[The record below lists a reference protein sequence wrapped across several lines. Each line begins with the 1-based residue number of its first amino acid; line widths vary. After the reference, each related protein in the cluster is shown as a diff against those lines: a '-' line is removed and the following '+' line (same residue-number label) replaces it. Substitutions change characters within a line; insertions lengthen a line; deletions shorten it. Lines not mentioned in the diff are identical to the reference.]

1 MIPIKLRISGF
12 LSYNQPVE
20 VSFEAFDLA
29 CITGSNG
36 AGKSSLLDALTWV
49 LFGEARR
56 RDDSIINHQSNTAEI
71 RLDFAYESNIYRI
84 QRSKTRDKSVVL
96 EFSIQGE
103 DGRWKPLTE
112 PTFRATE
119 EMIRQTL
126 HLDYET
132 FVNTSFF
139 LQGKA
144 DLFTEQKPGDRK
156 RILASILGLDVWEE
170 YKEEAARR
178 RRNCELDLANVDGS
192 IAEANNELNQ
202 EAERKARLAQ
212 VEKDY
217 ANLKQLLDVKKQVLD
232 QQRLIQDRVVS
243 EQRQLEKQ
251 AAELV
256 LRRGEF
262 QKLQDRL
269 ATRETER
276 SQYQSLL
283 EQESEI
289 RAENQRWQEARAAL
303 EKWEALAV
311 NFHQFEQQRSGPL
324 LQIESERNRLQLELS
339 NLAAQKEKADALMAS
354 LPDLQEQFSHFQDS
368 VNALTAQ
375 LNARPLLEEELR
387 NLQGQKAQAGTE
399 NQNLLQ
405 QMNELKERIA
415 ELDEV
420 TGAACPVC
428 GKPLEQHDRESLIAE
443 LKLKGTEMGDAYR
456 KNNALLELCKKRNVE
471 IENDLRTL
479 QRADADLKLQQRLLD
494 GKQAE
499 IEGIQ
504 RDLADWT
511 QNRLPRL
518 AELQKKVDEGDFAA
532 AEREILAGV
541 DGKLKALGYD
551 AAEHEA
557 RRKAEA
563 DLRGSQE
570 RMMDLEKARSA
581 LVPLER
587 EILELQQTLKTT
599 QQNLHKAEEEHAAA
613 ESKLAEDTRGL
624 PEIGTLEKE
633 YYVLQEQTNTLL
645 RNVGY
650 ARNQV
655 DVLEN
660 QRERLAGLKVIKDEI
675 NIQIAN
681 LKTLEKAFGKDGI
694 PALLIEQALPEIE
707 THANE
712 ILDRLSSGEMSVSFV
727 TQRQFKDKKREDRKE
742 TLDIVIQ
749 DAAGSREYELFSGGE
764 AFRINFAI
772 RLALSQ
778 VLARRAGAR
787 LQTLVIDEGFG
798 SQDAD
803 GRQRLVEAI
812 NLVKPEFA
820 KIMVITHL
828 EELKD
833 AFPARIE
840 VTKLPKGS
848 QVEVLVA

>member
-1 MIPIKLRISGF
+1 LIPINLRISGF

-20 VSFEAFDLA
+20 VNFESFDLA
-29 CITGSNG
+29 CITGANG

-56 RDDSIINHQSNTAEI
+56 RDDSIINHQSKAAEV
-71 RLDFAYESNIYRI
+71 RFDFEYESAIYRI
-84 QRSKTRDKSVVL
+84 QRSKARDKSAVL
-96 EFSIQGE
+96 EFSIRNS
-103 DGRWKPLTE
+103 DGQWKPLTE
-112 PTFRATE
+112 PTLRGTE

-156 RILASILGLDVWEE
+156 RILASILGLDVWES
-170 YKEEAARR
+170 YKDEAALR
-178 RRNCELDLANVDGS
+178 RRNHELDLENVKGS
-192 IAEANNELNQ
+192 ISEIEGELLQ

-212 VEKDY
+212 VEAEH
-217 ANLKQLLDVKKQVLD
+217 ANLSRLLEAKKTVLD
-232 QQRLIQDRVVS
+232 QQRVLQDRVKS
-243 EQRQLEKQ
+243 EQRTLEKQ
-251 AAELV
+251 AAELDMRQRE
-256 LRRGEF
+256 LESM
-262 QKLQDRL
+262 QSRL
-269 ATRETER
+269 AARQTER
-276 SQYQSLL
+276 SQHQLL
-283 EQESEI
+283 IEREPQI
-289 RAENQRWQEARAAL
+289 RAEYQAWQDARSEL

-311 NFHQFEQQRSGPL
+311 NFHQFEQQRSAPL
-324 LQIESERNRLQLELS
+324 LRIETERSRLMLELKNLERQQEVVNNKQAALPGLQAEYSSMLDTVSTLTARSNIRPQLE
-339 NLAAQKEKADALMAS
+339 EG
-354 LPDLQEQFSHFQDS
+354 
-368 VNALTAQ
+368 
-375 LNARPLLEEELR
+375 LR
-387 NLQGQKAQAGTE
+387 AVQGQKALAVAA
-399 NQNLLQ
+399 NQSLRP
-405 QMNELKERIA
+405 QMDELKERIA
-415 ELDEV
+415 RLGEA
-420 TGAACPVC
+420 TGSACPVC
-428 GKPLEQHDRESLIAE
+428 GKPLEEHDRESLIGE
-443 LKLKGTEMGDAYR
+443 LNEKGKEMGNTFR
-456 KNNALLELCKKRNVE
+456 ENVALLNSCDSQTRE
-471 IENDLRTL
+471 IEAELRTL
-479 QRADADLKLQQRLLD
+479 QRVEADLKLQQRLLD
-494 GKQAE
+494 GKRLEMEGVQRE
-499 IEGIQ
+499 I
-504 RDLADWT
+504 ADWQKIGLPDMGAL
-511 QNRLPRL
+511 QNKI
-518 AELQKKVDEGDFAA
+518 ANEDFAA
-532 AEREILAGV
+532 EDRAALSLV
-541 DGKLKALGYD
+541 DEKLKALGYD
-551 AAEHEA
+551 AAAHEA

-563 DLRGSQE
+563 SLRSSQAQMVE
-570 RMMDLEKARSA
+570 LEKARSA
-581 LVPLER
+581 LVPLQR
-587 EILELQQTLKTT
+587 EITELTQTVQSS
-599 QQNLHKAEEEHAAA
+599 QQNLQQARQEHAAA
-613 ESKLAEDTRGL
+613 QAKLLEDTRGL
-624 PEIGTLEKE
+624 PDLSSLEKE
-633 YYVLQEQTNTLL
+633 YYDLQEQSNQVL

-655 DVLEN
+655 DVLEK
-660 QRERLAGLKVIKDEI
+660 QRLRLVDLKAERDEI
-675 NIQIAN
+675 NLQIAN

-707 THANE
+707 AHANE
-712 ILDRLSSGEMSVSFV
+712 ILDRLSSGEMSISFV

-812 NLVKPEFA
+812 NLVKSEFA

-840 VTKLPKGS
+840 VTKLPRGS

>member
-1 MIPIKLRISGF
+1 LIPIKLRISGF

-84 QRSKTRDKSVVL
+84 QRSKARDKSVVL

-339 NLAAQKEKADALMAS
+339 NLAAQKEKADVLMAS

-368 VNALTAQ
+368 VNTLTAQ

-479 QRADADLKLQQRLLD
+479 QSADADLKLQQRLLD

-541 DGKLKALGYD
+541 DCKLKALGYD

-660 QRERLAGLKVIKDEI
+660 QRERLAGLKVTKDDI

>member
-1 MIPIKLRISGF
+1 MIPISLRISGF

-20 VSFEAFDLA
+20 IGFESFDLA

-56 RDDSIINHQSNTAEI
+56 RDDSIINHQSNAAEI
-71 RLDFAYESNIYRI
+71 RLDFAYESSIYRI
-84 QRSKTRDKSVVL
+84 QRSKARDKSVVL
-96 EFSIQGE
+96 EFLIQGE

-144 DLFTEQKPGDRK
+144 DLFAEQKPGDRK
-156 RILASILGLDVWEE
+156 RILASILGLDVWEN

-192 IAEANNELNQ
+192 IAEANNELQQ

-232 QQRLIQDRVVS
+232 QQRLIQDRVSS
-243 EQRQLEKQ
+243 EQRNLEKQ
-251 AAELV
+251 TAELA
-256 LRRGEF
+256 LRRVEF
-262 QKLQDRL
+262 EKQQERL
-269 ATRETER
+269 AARETER
-276 SQYQSLL
+276 SQYQALIQ
-283 EQESEI
+283 QEVEI
-289 RAENQRWQEARAAL
+289 RAENNRWQEARSAL

-324 LQIESERNRLQLELS
+324 LKIETERSRLQLEVNNLS
-339 NLAAQKEKADALMAS
+339 VQKEKSDALLAS
-354 LPDLQEQFSHFQDS
+354 LPDLQQQFSHFQDL
-368 VNALTAQ
+368 VITLTAQ
-375 LNARPLLEEELR
+375 LSARPLLEEELR
-387 NLQGQKAQAGTE
+387 SLQGQKAQAGAE
-399 NQNLLQ
+399 NQNLRQ
-405 QMNELKERIA
+405 QMNELKERIGQ
-415 ELDEV
+415 LDEV
-420 TGAACPVC
+420 IGAVCPVC
-428 GKPLEQHDRESLIAE
+428 GKSLEQHDRETLIAE
-443 LKLKGTEMGDAYR
+443 LTLKGTELGDAHR
-456 KNNALLELCKKRNVE
+456 KNVALLETCDKRTRE
-471 IENDLRTL
+471 IEGELRSL

-504 RDLADWT
+504 RDVANWT
-511 QNRLPRL
+511 QNGLPAL
-518 AELQKKVDEGDFAA
+518 AALKQKVETDDFAA
-532 AEREILAGV
+532 AERETLAEV

-551 AAEHEA
+551 AAEHET

-570 RMMDLEKARSA
+570 RLMDLEKALST

-587 EILELQQTLKTT
+587 EILEMQQNLLST
-599 QQNLHKAEEEHAAA
+599 QQNLQKAEKEHAAA
-613 ESKLAEDTRGL
+613 QSKLAEDTRGL
-624 PEIGTLEKE
+624 PEIGALDKE
-633 YYVLQEQTNTLL
+633 YYDLQEQTNTQL

-660 QRERLAGLKVIKDEI
+660 QRERLADLKISRDEI